1 MQEEVKME
9 LENLMQDAIVKF
21 EEKVTEEEKQTAQQR
36 NELQQLI

>member
-21 EEKVTEEEKQTAQQR
+21 EEKVTEEEKQRAQQR
-36 NELQQLI
+36 NEL